1 MCQLMWAQ
9 APCIVIVAMGRL
21 TSRCKVSLLVV
32 ATILGG
38 VILLRGDKQPPLPP
52 WSPASPTW
60 SSVQQRVTRSSTV
73 STHSSGE
80 TNSSSAGC
88 ILPKVAIK
96 SIYLPNLIIVLSLID
111 NNISVFSCSQLDPF
125 DPTILQYVSDIPT

>member
-1 MCQLMWAQ
+1 MCQLMWAH

-21 TSRCKVSLLVV
+21 TSRCKVSLVVV

-38 VILLRGDKQPPLPP
+38 VILLQGDKQPPLPP

>member
-32 ATILGG
+32 VATILCG

-88 ILPKVAIK
+88 ILPKVALNQLSI
-96 SIYLPNLIIVLSLID
+96 SIYL
-111 NNISVFSCSQLDPF
+111 F
-125 DPTILQYVSDIPT
+125 

>member
-1 MCQLMWAQ
+1 MCELMWAQ

-60 SSVQQRVTRSSTV
+60 SSVQRVTRS